1 MELIRNLIVYKLKTP
16 VVLNTDGKGLW
27 SNVDKPVKVTSIEV
41 HTYEDETFGE
51 MRVFFDT
58 KSWDIDRFG
67 LIYTD
72 KLFEKELF
80 QYLSF
85 LGVNCE
91 RCGYSEQGM
100 QGDDYVSL
108 DVGEKFIKSF
118 SKVV

>member
-1 MELIRNLIVYKLKTP
+1 MYKLETAI
-16 VVLNTDGKGLW
+16 VLNTDGKGLW
-27 SNVDKPVKVTSIEV
+27 SDVDKPVKVTRIEI
-41 HTYEDETFGE
+41 HPCDETFAE

-58 KSWDIDRFG
+58 ESWDVDRFG

-80 QYLSF
+80 QYLSS

-100 QGDDYVSL
+100 QGDDFVSL
-108 DVGEKFIKSF
+108 DVSEKFIKSF
-118 SKVV
+118 FKVV